1 MLSVSA
7 WLAALLTMQQVAAP
21 ATAGTKAAGTVL
33 TWEEAAET
41 LKKSQANNIVDTL
54 MQGRDVLGGKAGV
67 AMLYR
72 VKPEA
77 SSLIHD
83 QATEI
88 YYILEGS
95 GTIVTGGSLTDAKPT
110 DLTRLGAGM
119 SRSGQRV
126 GGEERK
132 VKPKDMIIVPAGT
145 PHAFSQLDGPISY
158 LVFRFW
164 ADKSPQ

>member
-1 MLSVSA
+1 MLSASA
-7 WLAALLTMQQVAAP
+7 WLLALMTMQQAVAP
-21 ATAGTKAAGTVL
+21 GNVV
-33 TWEEAAET
+33 TWDQAAET
-41 LKKSQANNIVDTL
+41 LKKAIATNTIDTL

-67 AMLYR
+67 AMLHR
-72 VKPEA
+72 DKPEGT
-77 SSLIHD
+77 SLVHD

-95 GTIVTGGSLTDAKPT
+95 GTIVTGGSITDPKPT

-119 SRSGQRV
+119 SHMGQRV

-164 ADKSPQ
+164 ADKAPK